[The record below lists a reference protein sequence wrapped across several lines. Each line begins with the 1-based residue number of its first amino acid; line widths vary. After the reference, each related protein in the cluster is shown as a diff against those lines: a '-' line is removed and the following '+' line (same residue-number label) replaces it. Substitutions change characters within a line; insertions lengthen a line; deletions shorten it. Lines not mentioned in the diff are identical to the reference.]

1 MKALRTYDACIAC
14 LTREN
19 LDAEWIHF
27 EVGAIAIRDHF
38 HILLEVP
45 PMPEGG
51 ISDEELLNRLSA
63 TNSEAFVAL
72 VAKELTEARG
82 PLSCGPT
89 RVSSDLRSV
98 MVLSP
103 DPGLWCQRE
112 EKKAPAARL
121 SFRRK

>member
-38 HILLEVP
+38 HILLEVS

-72 VAKELTEARG
+72 VAKELTEARAEDRQTWVVDIHARFTYRMHN
-82 PLSCGPT
+82 LSEFMKT
-89 RVSSDLRSV
+89 L
-98 MVLSP
+98 L
-103 DPGLWCQRE
+103 QRFM
-112 EKKAPAARL
+112 RW
-121 SFRRK
+121 FNQTH